1 MGSFEVGDD
10 GIDGNGAV
18 RLFGN
23 GGVSVWLRATVEY
36 PREDESV
43 RVCRSFSSVVEGDQA
58 ARAWSM
64 LATLPSRLRE
74 ILVLRVGVGLSAQET
89 ADALGMTAGAVRVAQ
104 HRALRELRERWAQE
118 GL

>member
-1 MGSFEVGDD
+1 MEGSERGRVARWRTFGSFEVGDD

-36 PREDESV
+36 PREDERV

-58 ARAWSM
+58 M
-64 LATLPSRLRE
+64 LRS
-74 ILVLRVGVGLSAQET
+74 
-89 ADALGMTAGAVRVAQ
+89 
-104 HRALRELRERWAQE
+104 
-118 GL
+118 